1 MFTRLST
8 LLIAVLLFSLHTVS
22 NGQYSAP
29 AVQTLTRPQAS
40 RILLRW
46 EPSTDKLWLAGLQG
60 GYYVERKTVARN
72 NATVSGD
79 FVRLTAQPVKPAPS
93 GDWSPYLKPDSVQHQ
108 ALYRLVTGQD
118 TVARGPGRSADSL
131 NQTSRESDPERR
143 FFFGLMAAS
152 QSYSAARL
160 AALGYVDAAV
170 QANERYVYRV
180 VLASPPGGVSVNYPA
195 SDPVGLADYTP
206 LPAPMRPKLQFERYY
221 ANLKWLHDT
230 LKTTFVS
237 YWIERSVNGTTF
249 QRMNDRPY
257 VLLSDVTNLCA
268 YNDPVPKGR
277 RTYYYR
283 IIGKSPFDEVAVSPV
298 SVGESKDTLVMA
310 PRIKTLRIQPDNKVY
325 MSWQFPGDSVLSHA
339 SQAGADTL
347 LKSFFI
353 SVSAKPDQQAV
364 LAKYGISRND
374 TMAYVDNYTNKVG
387 GSSTYYFTLGAVRQD
402 GDTLLSAS
410 MFVERLDSIPPAVPT
425 GLRGQIDGSGR
436 VYLSWQPNEEP
447 DLLGYKVFRSQ
458 KTGEESSAMQDTV
471 LLKRSEFIDQ
481 TLINSLNPALYYQV
495 RAIDTRFN
503 ESALSAPF
511 RLAKPDA
518 VRPAS
523 PAFKSDSL
531 AGGQLRLDWSVSSS
545 PDVVRQ
551 WLLRR
556 ESDGAAWQRLS
567 SFPAS
572 TTTTTDNSIQPGKR
586 YQYLLVAEDQA
597 GLYSDSTAIRRL
609 AIPASQGQ
617 QAPVLSA
624 FNALVDS
631 DLPGVRLSWSYE
643 GSNVSEYQLYRAS
656 GSKPFGLWRMVSG
669 LEQSTDDE
677 QANQPGTYR
686 YKIQAVFKDGNV
698 SNWQSASAIVSG
710 SASTPSTTG
719 QPYVNQTLT
728 GLTLQVGTAVSYQ
741 IPSTVFTAPDGQPI
755 AITILKQGMPAGL
768 VALDQTLSG
777 TPQQAGQYTLT
788 VQGKTSGGYLI
799 STTLPIT
806 VGQPAVTSGIP
817 SLTVTAGQPFA
828 YTLPDWLFTGG
839 ATKPQVTILPT
850 NVPAGATAIGS
861 QLQGTVSQSGSY
873 VLTVQSVDSLGGQTQ
888 TNWRLF
894 VNQPPQP
901 SSALPSVSATQGV
914 YTEWSLPTGLFRD
927 VDGQVVSVRIRA
939 AGIPAGMAIRAT
951 SLVGVPTT
959 TGVYTLTLIATDDVG
974 ATATATINV
983 QVGQPSNQPPQLTM
997 LAPRVEGLVG
1007 DSLRYTVP
1015 TGLFYDPD
1023 GVIKQIS
1030 LSGSLPAGLAI
1041 TGSSIRGIPTQAGSY
1056 TLTATATDDRGGSIS
1071 CPIEL
1076 TLAAITYTAGFQ
1088 LTGPATIC
1096 AGNSAVLTA
1105 SGCSG
1110 SIQWSSGATGQTI
1123 TVTPV
1128 TTTTYSA
1135 KCIVTNQTTV
1145 AATPL
1150 QVVVQQKPA
1159 APQLT
1164 GGKVCKGSSITL
1176 TANNCMGSVTWGDG
1190 SVGPSLVVTPTATT
1204 SYSAICSSEGCTSS
1218 PGSTTV
1224 LVDLTC
1230 PASEIYVNC
1239 GGSQVTDSTGHVWLA
1254 DTESSPSIY
1263 LKSDAG
1269 IGSENSI
1276 TGSNATNAPRDIFST
1291 NRWSRPREIPL
1302 DWAFPV
1308 ANGSY
1313 SVNLY
1318 FAEIWDGCQ
1327 TANCRLAKIYLE
1339 GDYIETVD
1347 VNANVGFRR
1356 PLRKTYTITV
1366 SDGLLNLSL
1375 MGVTNSAQLSGV
1387 SITPASAGNP
1397 VTTISAQP
1405 STSLCA
1411 NRSVIL
1417 AATDVV
1423 AGATVR
1429 WSTGA
1434 TSTSITVGT
1443 TGPYSVTVTN
1453 QNGTI
1458 NTGSINV
1465 TAAAEPVVSI
1475 AGNLTLTAAQ
1485 STTLTA
1491 SSSVDNSRF
1500 QWNTGAITAAL
1511 SVTAAGT
1518 YNVSAISPAGCQAS
1532 ASVTVTSSA
1541 TTTCVAGD
1549 PYQLTQSFSSSTPVT
1564 ISAQKQ
1570 IATSGMVT
1578 VESGAS
1584 LKLRAPQRIR
1594 LLPGFK
1600 AKQGAAF
1607 NAKIDNCP

>member
-8 LLIAVLLFSLHTVS
+8 LLIAVLLFSLHTIS

-46 EPSTDKLWLAGLQG
+46 EPSTDQLWLAGLQG
-60 GYYVERKTVARN
+60 GYYVERKTVTRN

-79 FVRLTAQPVKPAPS
+79 FVRLTTQPIKPAPS

-180 VLASPPGGVSVNYPA
+180 VLATPPGGVSVNYPA

-230 LKTTFVS
+230 LRTTFVS

-298 SVGESKDTLVMA
+298 SMGESKDTLVMA

-325 MSWQFPGDSVLSHA
+325 MSWQFPGDSVLSQS

-347 LKSFFI
+347 LKSFFV
-353 SVSAKPDQQAV
+353 SVSAKPDQQPV

-374 TMAYVDNYTNKVG
+374 TMAYIDNYTNKVG
-387 GSSTYYFTLGAVRQD
+387 GSSTYYFTLGAVRRD

-458 KTGEESSAMQDTV
+458 KTGEEPSAMQDTV

-495 RAIDTRFN
+495 KAVDTRFN

-556 ESDGAAWQRLS
+556 ESDGAAWKRLS

-597 GLYSDSTAIRRL
+597 GLYSDSTAIRRI

-631 DLPGVRLSWSYE
+631 DLPGVKLSWSYD
-643 GSNVSEYQLYRAS
+643 GSNVSEYQLYRSS
-656 GSKPFGLWRMVSG
+656 GDKPFGLWRMVSG
-669 LEQSTDDE
+669 LEHSTDDE

-698 SNWQSASAIVSG
+698 SNWQSASATISG
-710 SASTPSTTG
+710 SASTPSAG
-719 QPYVNQTLT
+719 QLYVNQTLT

-741 IPSTVFTAPDGQPI
+741 VPSTVFTAPDGQSI

-788 VQGKTSGGYLI
+788 VQGKTSSGYLI
-799 STTLPIT
+799 STTLPVT
-806 VGQPAVTSGIP
+806 VGQPAVASGIP

-839 ATKPQVTILPT
+839 ATKPQVTILQT
-850 NVPAGATAIGS
+850 NVPVGATATGT

-894 VNQPPQP
+894 VNQPPQL
-901 SSALPSVSATQGV
+901 SSTLQSVSATKGI

-951 SLVGVPTT
+951 TLVGVPTT

-974 ATATATINV
+974 ATTTATVDV
-983 QVGQPSNQPPQLTM
+983 QVGQLDNQQPLLTM

-1007 DSLRYTVP
+1007 DSLRYSVP

-1023 GVIKQIS
+1023 GVIRQIN
-1030 LSGSLPAGLAI
+1030 LSGSLPAGLTI
-1041 TGSSIRGIPTQAGSY
+1041 TESSIQGIPTQAGSY
-1056 TLTATATDDRGGSIS
+1056 TLTATATDDRGSTIS
-1071 CPIEL
+1071 SPVEL
-1076 TLAAITYTAGFQ
+1076 IIAGINS
-1088 LTGPATIC
+1088 TTSTS
-1096 AGNSAVLTA
+1096 SAVA
-1105 SGCSG
+1105 
-1110 SIQWSSGATGQTI
+1110 I
-1123 TVTPV
+1123 
-1128 TTTTYSA
+1128 SA
-1135 KCIVTNQTTV
+1135 
-1145 AATPL
+1145 L
-1150 QVVVQQKPA
+1150 
-1159 APQLT
+1159 
-1164 GGKVCKGSSITL
+1164 
-1176 TANNCMGSVTWGDG
+1176 
-1190 SVGPSLVVTPTATT
+1190 
-1204 SYSAICSSEGCTSS
+1204 
-1218 PGSTTV
+1218 PGSTLCTNQQIS
-1224 LVDLTC
+1224 LSAT
-1230 PASEIYVNC
+1230 
-1239 GGSQVTDSTGHVWLA
+1239 
-1254 DTESSPSIY
+1254 
-1263 LKSDAG
+1263 G
-1269 IGSENSI
+1269 IG
-1276 TGSNATNAPRDIFST
+1276 T
-1291 NRWSRPREIPL
+1291 
-1302 DWAFPV
+1302 
-1308 ANGSY
+1308 
-1313 SVNLY
+1313 
-1318 FAEIWDGCQ
+1318 
-1327 TANCRLAKIYLE
+1327 
-1339 GDYIETVD
+1339 
-1347 VNANVGFRR
+1347 
-1356 PLRKTYTITV
+1356 
-1366 SDGLLNLSL
+1366 
-1375 MGVTNSAQLSGV
+1375 
-1387 SITPASAGNP
+1387 
-1397 VTTISAQP
+1397 
-1405 STSLCA
+1405 
-1411 NRSVIL
+1411 
-1417 AATDVV
+1417 
-1423 AGATVR
+1423 GATVR
-1429 WSTGA
+1429 WSTGDIG
-1434 TSTSITVGT
+1434 TNISVSTAGV
-1443 TGPYSVTVTN
+1443 YSVTVTA
-1453 QNGTI
+1453 QDSSTKMATI
-1458 NTGSINV
+1458 TI
-1465 TAAAEPVVSI
+1465 TAATSPTVTI
-1475 AGNLTLTAAQ
+1475 TGNLTLATGQ
-1485 STTLTA
+1485 STTLVANSSPSDSEFLWSTGATTA
-1491 SSSVDNSRF
+1491 S
-1500 QWNTGAITAAL
+1500 I
-1511 SVTAAGT
+1511 SVTTAGT
-1518 YNVSAISPAGCQAS
+1518 YSVSVTSPAGCQAS
-1532 ASVTVTSSA
+1532 ASAMVVDNA

-1570 IATSGMVT
+1570 IATSGMVS

-1600 AKQGAAF
+1600 AKQGATF